1 MENRLLVKIGFLVN
15 QKLGIRHIIYKKTI
29 KTRRLLREMYTR
41 SEHFK
46 Y

>member
-15 QKLGIRHIIYKKTI
+15 QKLGIGHIIYKKTI